1 MGDKMTLHEIY
12 TDGVTVGDE
21 ATASHSYSERARR
34 HLWLQMSRMGAYDE
48 HNEIPIMVR
57 GKGTRV
63 YDANG
68 QEYFDGLS
76 GLFTNMLGHG
86 RTEIAEAAAEQMST
100 MAFFPLWT
108 YAHPKAIELAEK
120 IASLAPGDLNRVF
133 FTTGGAEAIESAWK
147 LARQYHKMRG
157 DTDRYKVISRDVAY
171 HGTTLGALTITSLDG
186 YRQPF
191 EPLVPG
197 AVKVPAANFYRA
209 EKYADDFE
217 AFGLWSAHHIEEAI
231 LREGPETIAAVF
243 LEPVQNAGGCFTPS
257 PGYWQEVRAICDR
270 YGVLLVSDEVI
281 CAFGR
286 LGTWFGGQKYDYVPD
301 IICCAKGITAGY
313 APLGAMIVS
322 DRIAEPFQHGDSSF
336 IHGFTWSGHP
346 VSCAVALAS
355 VKIIEDEHVL
365 ENVLNNQDYFQESL
379 LSLKELPIVG
389 DIRGTGYF
397 WGIELVKDQET
408 KETWAGADAERL
420 LRGYVSPE
428 IFRRGLICRS
438 DDRGDPVVQLAPPL
452 ISTRDDI
459 DLMVG
464 ILREVFSGATKF
476 LDE

>member
-1 MGDKMTLHEIY
+1 MTINDIIS
-12 TDGVTVGDE
+12 DGVEFADE
-21 ATASHSYSERARR
+21 KHASHNYSERARR
-34 HLWLQMSRMGAYDE
+34 NLWLQMSRMGAYDE

-57 GKGTRV
+57 GEGTRIF
-63 YDANG
+63 DANG
-68 QEYFDGLS
+68 VGYFDGLS

-86 RTEIAEAAAEQMST
+86 RADIAAAAAEQMTT

-120 IASLAPGDLNRVF
+120 LASLAPGDLNRVF
-133 FTTGGAEAIESAWK
+133 FTSGGAEANESAWK

-186 YRQPF
+186 YRKPF

-197 AVKVPAANFYRA
+197 GVKVPAVNFYRA
-209 EKYADDFE
+209 ERHGDDFD
-217 AFGLWSAHHIEEAI
+217 AFGLWQAHQIEEAI
-231 LREGPETIAAVF
+231 LREGPETVAAVF
-243 LEPVQNAGGCFTPS
+243 LEPVQNAGGCFVP
-257 PGYWQEVRAICDR
+257 PPNYWKEVREICDR
-270 YGVLLVSDEVI
+270 YGVILVSDDVI

-301 IICCAKGITAGY
+301 IITCAKGITSGY

-322 DRIAEPFQHGDSSF
+322 DRLAEPFQHDDKSF
-336 IHGFTWSGHP
+336 AHGFTWSGHP
-346 VSCAVALAS
+346 VACAVALKS
-355 VKIIEDEHVL
+355 IEIMENEKVL
-365 ENVLNNQDYFQESL
+365 ENVLANQDYFKKGL
-379 LSLKELPIVG
+379 NGLKEIPIVG
-389 DIRGTGYF
+389 DVRGTGYF
-397 WGIELVKDQET
+397 WGIELVKNQDT
-408 KETWAGADAERL
+408 KETWAGEDAERL

-452 ISTRDDI
+452 ISTREDI
-459 DLMVG
+459 DFMVG
-464 ILREVFSGATKF
+464 TLREVFTGAAKLF
-476 LDE
+476 V

>member
-1 MGDKMTLHEIY
+1 MGDEMTLHEII
-12 TDGVTVGDE
+12 TDGITVGDE

-57 GKGTRV
+57 GEGTRV

-68 QEYFDGLS
+68 KEYFDGLS
-76 GLFTNMLGHG
+76 GLFTNALGHG
-86 RTEIAEAAAEQMST
+86 RTEIADAVAEQMKT
-100 MAFFPLWT
+100 LAFFPLWT

-120 IASLAPGDLNRVF
+120 LSSLAPGDLNRVF
-133 FTTGGAEAIESAWK
+133 FTTGGAEANESAWK

-157 DTDRYKVISRDVAY
+157 DMDRYKVISRDVAY

-186 YRQPF
+186 YREPF

-197 AVKVPAANFYRA
+197 AVKVPAVNFYRA
-209 EKYADDFE
+209 EHHADDFE
-217 AFGLWSAHHIEEAI
+217 AFGLWSARQIEEAI
-231 LREGPETIAAVF
+231 LREGPETVAAVF
-243 LEPVQNAGGCFTPS
+243 LEPVQNAGGCFTPP

-301 IICCAKGITAGY
+301 IVCVAKGITAGY
-313 APLGAMIVS
+313 LPLGAMIVS

-346 VSCAVALAS
+346 ASCAAALAS
-355 VKIIEDEHVL
+355 IKIIEEEHVL
-365 ENVLNNQDYFQESL
+365 DNVLANQDYFRDSL
-379 LSLKELPIVG
+379 LSLKDIPIVG
-389 DIRGTGYF
+389 DVRGTGYF
-397 WGIELVKDQET
+397 WGIEIVKDQVT
-408 KETWAGADAERL
+408 KETWLGHDAERL

-428 IFRRGLICRS
+428 MFRRGLICRS

-452 ISTRDDI
+452 ISTREDI
-459 DLMVG
+459 DFMVG
-464 ILREVFSGATKF
+464 TLREVFTGATKF
-476 LDE
+476 MA

>member
-1 MGDKMTLHEIY
+1 MTINDIIS
-12 TDGVTVGDE
+12 DGVEFSDE
-21 ATASHSYSERARR
+21 KHASHNYSERARR
-34 HLWLQMSRMGAYDE
+34 NLWLQMSRMGAYDE

-57 GKGTRV
+57 GEGTRI

-68 QEYFDGLS
+68 VGYFDGLS

-86 RTEIAEAAAEQMST
+86 RADIAAAAAEQMTT

-120 IASLAPGDLNRVF
+120 LASLAPGDLNRVF
-133 FTTGGAEAIESAWK
+133 FTSGGAEANESAWK

-186 YRQPF
+186 YRTPF

-197 AVKVPAANFYRA
+197 GVKVPAVNFYRA
-209 EKYADDFE
+209 ERYVDDFE
-217 AFGLWSAHHIEEAI
+217 AFGVWQAHQIEEAI
-231 LREGPETIAAVF
+231 LREGPETVAAVF
-243 LEPVQNAGGCFTPS
+243 LEPVQNAGGCFVPPAS
-257 PGYWQEVRAICDR
+257 YWKEVREICDR
-270 YGVLLVSDEVI
+270 YGVILVSDDVI

-301 IICCAKGITAGY
+301 IITCAKGITSGY

-322 DRIAEPFQHGDSSF
+322 DRLAEPFQHDDKSF
-336 IHGFTWSGHP
+336 VHGFTWSGHP
-346 VSCAVALAS
+346 VACAVALKS
-355 VKIIEDEHVL
+355 IEIMENEKVL
-365 ENVLNNQDYFQESL
+365 ENVLANQDYFRKSL
-379 LSLKELPIVG
+379 NELTEIPIVG
-389 DIRGTGYF
+389 DVR
-397 WGIELVKDQET
+397 VKNQET
-408 KETWAGADAERL
+408 KETWAGEDAERL

-452 ISTRDDI
+452 ISTRADI
-459 DLMVG
+459 DFMVG
-464 ILREVFSGATKF
+464 TLREVFTEAAKLF
-476 LDE
+476 V

>member
-1 MGDKMTLHEIY
+1 MTLHEIY
-12 TDGVTVGDE
+12 TDGITVSDE
-21 ATASHSYSERARR
+21 RSASHDYSERARR

-57 GKGTRV
+57 GEGTRV

-68 QEYFDGLS
+68 KEYFDGLS

-86 RTEIAEAAAEQMST
+86 RTEIGAAAAEQMNT

-133 FTTGGAEAIESAWK
+133 FTTGGAEANESAWK

-157 DTDRYKVISRDVAY
+157 DTDRYKVISRDIAY
-171 HGTTLGALTITSLDG
+171 HGTTLGALTITSLEA
-186 YRQPF
+186 YRKPF

-197 AVKVPAANFYRA
+197 AVKVPAVNFYRT
-209 EKYADDFE
+209 EHHVDDFE
-217 AFGLWSAHHIEEAI
+217 AFGLWSARQIEEAI
-231 LREGPETIAAVF
+231 LREGPETVAAVF
-243 LEPVQNAGGCFTPS
+243 LEPVQNAGGCFTP
-257 PGYWQEVRAICDR
+257 PRGYWQEVRAICDR

-286 LGTWFGGQKYDYVPD
+286 LGTWFGGEKYDYVPD

-322 DRIAEPFQHGDSSF
+322 DRIAEPFLHEDNSF
-336 IHGFTWSGHP
+336 MHGFTWSGHP
-346 VSCAVALAS
+346 VACAVALAS
-355 VKIIEDEHVL
+355 IKIIEDE
-365 ENVLNNQDYFQESL
+365 NVLDNVLANEEYFHQSL
-379 LSLKELPIVG
+379 LSLKDIPIVG
-389 DIRGTGYF
+389 DVRGTGYF
-397 WGIELVKDQET
+397 WGVELVKDQLT
-408 KETWAGADAERL
+408 KETWAGQDAERL

-452 ISTRDDI
+452 ISTREDI

-464 ILREVFSGATKF
+464 ILREVFTGAAK
-476 LDE
+476 LHI